1 MAVDAGCGLG
11 AQPGL
16 LTRGSLFPSQPLCM
30 FELHSVSNQLHEQVV
45 QRDEPGVQALI
56 KPLLVIS

>member
-1 MAVDAGCGLG
+1 MVVDAGYGLG

-16 LTRGSLFPSQPLCM
+16 LTRGSLFPSQPLYM
-30 FELHSVSNQLHEQVV
+30 SGLHSVSNQLHEQVV
-45 QRDEPGVQALI
+45 QRDKPSVQALI